1 VAVPNF
7 RRQVINFA
15 RDMGGYVLVH
25 QHEDRAPFADIC
37 FADGDKS
44 MDEIDFI
51 RAALSEARILMTTW
65 NAQRKF

>member
-1 VAVPNF
+1 
-7 RRQVINFA
+7 
-15 RDMGGYVLVH
+15 MGGYVLVH

-51 RAALSEARILMTTW
+51 RAALGEARILMTTW